1 MSSKNFTATCEVFVY
16 IVVESW
22 IYSEGIHKPCGRIF
36 RHFWPSPLR
45 TILLNRAYVVI
56 WTFVKPPP
64 SPLPCPHGLWMPPKV
79 WTPCFDQ
86 CDLVE
91 SVNYRKRDWLEL
103 EIKPIIVK
111 AFLWLMNLVAI
122 LFVLD
127 ICTITELGRIPIFI
141 LKYQVPCKQCLL
153 AKV

>member
-1 MSSKNFTATCEVFVY
+1 MQKVRECWNRQNRLVLTIQKSCLTCVPLLGSSINHVDRFLNIFDPLPP
-16 IVVESW
+16 SW
-22 IYSEGIHKPCGRIF
+22 I
-36 RHFWPSPLR
+36 
-45 TILLNRAYVVI
+45 ILLNKAYVVI
-56 WTFVKPPP
+56 WTFGKPP
-64 SPLPCPHGLWMPPKV
+64 SPLTCPHGLWMPPKV

-86 CDLVE
+86 FDLVE

-141 LKYQVPCKQCLL
+141 
-153 AKV
+153 